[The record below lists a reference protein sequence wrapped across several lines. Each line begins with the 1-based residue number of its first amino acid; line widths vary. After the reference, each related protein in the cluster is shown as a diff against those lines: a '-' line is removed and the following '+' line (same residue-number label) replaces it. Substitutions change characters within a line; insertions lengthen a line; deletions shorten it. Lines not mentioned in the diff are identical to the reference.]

1 MENIGYF
8 LLGLAAACWVFAMMM
23 GMVAAWPYGGI
34 GLVATVG
41 IGFQLA
47 KVIKARLENKKEE

>member
-1 MENIGYF
+1 MENIGCF
-8 LLGLAAACWVFAMMM
+8 ILGLASACWVFAMMM

-34 GLVATVG
+34 GLIATVA